1 MYDEPEYRYPIDVYG
16 TVGMSLEGEIEC
28 FRVDPPL
35 KLGRFTFG
43 VFRDIQ
49 VVETLQ
55 LNNHTERDDHESP
68 DLGGLGMAMF
78 QRLMDHFRGYEF
90 RISGPLEN
98 QTESGQHFINAV
110 RNGNVAKGRDP
121 LPYHDN
127 GCFNGREECVCPLGG
142 RQRDQ

>member
-1 MYDEPEYRYPIDVYG
+1 MYDEPEYRYLIDVYG
-16 TVGMSLEGEIEC
+16 KTGVSLAGQIDC

-43 VFRDIQ
+43 VFHDIR

-55 LNNHTERDDHESP
+55 LNNLTEADKPPGSY
-68 DLGGLGMAMF
+68 LGGLGMAMF
-78 QRLMDHFRGYEF
+78 ERLMAHFPRYEF

-98 QTESGQHFINAV
+98 QTEAGQHFITAV
-110 RNGNVAKGRDP
+110 RNGNAKKGRDP

-127 GCFNGREECVCPLGG
+127 QCFKRVECVCPLGG
-142 RQRDQ
+142 RQRDR

>member
-16 TVGMSLEGEIEC
+16 TTGVSLAGEIEC
-28 FRVDPPL
+28 FRGDPPL
-35 KLGRFTFG
+35 RLGRFTFG
-43 VFRDIQ
+43 VFRDIR

-55 LNNHTERDDHESP
+55 LNNYTERDDHPSP

-78 QRLMDHFRGYEF
+78 QRLMDHFQGYEF
-90 RISGPLEN
+90 RTSGPLEK
-98 QTESGQHFINAV
+98 QTLAGQRFITAA
-110 RNGNVAKGRDP
+110 RNGSAKKERDP

-127 GCFNGREECVCPLGG
+127 QCFNGRDECVCPLGG